1 VRYKERACVPEVS
14 LQPPTPEASRW
25 IGPLRSGAM
34 QHVGLNLLY
43 LVPGQVGGSEIYA
56 RRLVA
61 ALAAE
66 RPDVRFTAFAGREA
80 APSLRGEGW
89 PSNVALHELPVK
101 AAVKPVRAAAEL
113 TLLPAAAARARVDL
127 LHSLGTTS
135 PPMTRGPSVVTV
147 LDLIYEHYPDT
158 FPTGARLGLKAL
170 VGPGARAATRVIA
183 ISESVKD
190 DVMARLRVP
199 AELVDVVYLGFGMRR
214 EVAPTDGSILRERF
228 GLGDGRVVLCVSAAL
243 VHKNL
248 DRLIDAF
255 AQLGTGFEDCRL
267 VLAGHAGREQ
277 ARLMKRAAWNG
288 AGDRVALTGW
298 IDASDLEGLYAL
310 ASCCAYPSL
319 HEGFGL
325 PVLEAMVRGV
335 PLACSNATALP
346 EVAGDAAAFFDPRDP
361 PAMASAL
368 RRLLTDEAYAAHLVE
383 LGRERAA
390 SFTWERCAKGTL
402 AVYERAL
409 SERL

>member
-1 VRYKERACVPEVS
+1 MR
-14 LQPPTPEASRW
+14 
-25 IGPLRSGAM
+25 
-34 QHVGLNLLY
+34 HVGLNLLY

-66 RPDVRFTAFAGREA
+66 RPDARFTAFAGREA
-80 APSLRGEGW
+80 APSLRAEGW
-89 PSNVALHELPVK
+89 PSNVRIHELPVH
-101 AAVKPVRAAAEL
+101 AAAKPIRAAAEL
-113 TLLPAAAARARVDL
+113 TLLPAAAARTGVDL

-135 PPMTRGPSVVTV
+135 PPVTRGPSVVTV

-183 ISESVKD
+183 ISQSVKD
-190 DVMARLRVP
+190 DVVQRLGVP
-199 AELVDVVYLGFGMRR
+199 AARVDVVYLGFGMRR
-214 EVAPTDGSILRERF
+214 EVEHPKQDVLRQRL
-228 GLGDGRVVLCVSAAL
+228 GLDDGRVVLCVSAAL

-255 AQLGTGFEDCRL
+255 SQLGSGFENCRL

-277 ARLMKRAAWNG
+277 IRLSELAAAAG
-288 AGDRVALTGW
+288 VGDRVVLTGW
-298 IDASDLEGLYAL
+298 IDATELEGLYAL
-310 ASCCAYPSL
+310 AACCAYPSL

-346 EVAGDAAAFFDPRDP
+346 EVAGDAAEFFDPRD
-361 PAMASAL
+361 AAAIAAAL
-368 RRLLTDEAYAAHLVE
+368 RRLLTDEDHAARLAE
-383 LGRERAA
+383 RGRERART
-390 SFTWERCAKGTL
+390 FTWERCAKETL

-409 SERL
+409 AERL

>member
-1 VRYKERACVPEVS
+1 V
-14 LQPPTPEASRW
+14 
-25 IGPLRSGAM
+25 

-43 LVPGQVGGSEIYA
+43 LVPGEVGGSEIYA

-80 APSLRGEGW
+80 APSLRDEGW
-89 PSNVALHELPVK
+89 PPNAGVHELPVK
-101 AAVKPVRAAAEL
+101 AAAKPVRAAAEL
-113 TLLPAAAARARVDL
+113 TLLPAAAARAGVDL

-135 PPMTRGPSVVTV
+135 PPVTRGASVVTV

-158 FPTGARLGLKAL
+158 FPAAARLGLKAL

-183 ISESVKD
+183 ISEAVKR
-190 DVMARLRVP
+190 DVVERLRVP
-199 AELVDVVYLGFGMRR
+199 ADRVDVVYLGFGMRR
-214 EVAPTDGSILRERF
+214 EAQPTAEATLRERF
-228 GLGDGRVVLCVSAAL
+228 GLGGGRAVLCVSAAL

-255 AQLGTGFEDCRL
+255 SQLGAGFEDCRL

-277 ARLMKRAAWNG
+277 ARLADLAASRG
-288 AGDRVALTGW
+288 VGDRVVLTGW
-298 IDASDLEGLYAL
+298 IDAADLEGLYGL
-310 ASCCAYPSL
+310 AACCAYPSL

-346 EVAGDAAAFFDPRDP
+346 EVAGDAAELFDPLDTS
-361 PAMASAL
+361 AIASAL
-368 RRLLTDEAYAAHLVE
+368 QRLLVDEEHAARLAE
-383 LGRERAA
+383 RGRQRAA
-390 SFTWERCAKGTL
+390 TFTWERCARDTL
-402 AVYERAL
+402 AAYERAL
-409 SERL
+409 SDPRGHRVGWTRPTGATSALVRRSKGK